1 MAALG
6 RATRRARGFDNPA
19 APPYDPRASGVPLN
33 LVSKAAILDSDQIGR
48 IVRRMAGEIA
58 ENHHGA
64 ENLMLIGIRT
74 RGVPLAERLAEEI
87 ERLEGRRP
95 PLGTLDI
102 TLYRDDL
109 SLVAPKPV
117 VKESHFPEPIQDR
130 ILVLCDDV
138 LYTGRTV
145 RAALDALLDFG
156 RPKAVRLAVLIDRG
170 WRELPIQA
178 DVVGRRVPTA
188 AAEVIKVHFAETDGG
203 DKVEI
208 LGRAAEP

>member
-1 MAALG
+1 MAALD
-6 RATRRARGFDNPA
+6 RRTRRARTFDKVLQA
-19 APPYDPRASGVPLN
+19 PYDPRASGAPLN
-33 LVSKAAILDSDQIGR
+33 LVPKATILDADQIGR

-58 ENHHGA
+58 EAHRGT
-64 ENLMLIGIRT
+64 EGLMLIGIRT
-74 RGVPLAERLAEEI
+74 RGVPLAEALAEEI
-87 ERLEGRRP
+87 ERLEGERP
-95 PLGTLDI
+95 PIGTLDI

-117 VKESHFPEPIQDR
+117 VKESRFPEPIQDR
-130 ILVLCDDV
+130 VLVLCDDV

-178 DVVGRRVPTA
+178 DYVGRRVPTSA
-188 AAEVIKVHFAETDGG
+188 NEVIKVSCREVDGA
-203 DKVEI
+203 DQVQI
-208 LGRAAEP
+208 LERAAES